1 MVIGHISRCF
11 PMYENK
17 ILKCSYLGVH
27 NKEEKVVVAVKDV
40 VVEVVVI
47 Q

>member
-1 MVIGHISRCF
+1 MNLEIFRCKIYI
-11 PMYENK
+11 YEN
-17 ILKCSYLGVH
+17 ILLKWNYLGVH
-27 NKEEKVVVAVKDV
+27 NKEENVVVAVKDV